1 MYRQRSI
8 ICLHKTQNKPLQRS
22 VFWVVAVHVSD
33 VASKSFLIPRNLSL
47 TKLLDKETREERKK
61 TRRTRRNEARQ
72 EEKRRNKDHDG
83 KDVSFSFFFAKKLRL
98 KKVTSAA

>member
-1 MYRQRSI
+1 MYRQHSI

-33 VASKSFLIPRNLSL
+33 VAPKSFPSPRNLSL
-47 TKLLDKETREERKK
+47 TKLSDKETREERKK

-83 KDVSFSFFFAKKLRL
+83 KDVSISFLFNFCINI
-98 KKVTSAA
+98 TSGHF